1 MLKLQLTMSKCEWLT
16 HLILLPSRTPI
27 SLKSGEVITEGKL
40 LRKRYI
46 CFAKLFRICWSVNIF
61 LVFLNQSR
69 IFCCPGR
76 TLSTECPDGAK
87 PQSEHLALICRS
99 DSLFGNFPRWKLCS
113 PRQERRPGRL
123 WRMRRRKLIW
133 GCLSA
138 PLSLVGQYW
147 SRSLPN

>member
-1 MLKLQLTMSKCEWLT
+1 MWVIFLCKTWT
-16 HLILLPSRTPI
+16 HSILLPSRTPI

-40 LRKRYI
+40 LRKRLI
-46 CFAKLFRICWSVNIF
+46 CFAKSFRLCWSGNIF

-76 TLSTECPDGAK
+76 TWSTECPDGAK
-87 PQSEHLALICRS
+87 PQSEPLALICRS
-99 DSLFGNFPRWKLCS
+99 DSLSGDFPKWKLCS
-113 PRQERRPGRL
+113 PRQERRPDRL
-123 WRMRRRKLIW
+123 WRMRRPKLIW
-133 GCLSA
+133 GCLSV